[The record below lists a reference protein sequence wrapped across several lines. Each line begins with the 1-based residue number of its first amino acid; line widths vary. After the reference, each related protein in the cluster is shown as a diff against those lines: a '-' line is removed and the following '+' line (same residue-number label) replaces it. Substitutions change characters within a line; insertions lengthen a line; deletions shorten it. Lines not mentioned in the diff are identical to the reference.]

1 MSEVHI
7 IVKCEKDCE
16 GDIYTNFSAHL
27 TLEKANEVMSKIK
40 PEFWVS
46 YSIESIHLI

>member
-1 MSEVHI
+1 MNEVHI

-16 GDIYTNFSAHL
+16 GESYTNVSGHL
-27 TLEKANEVMSKIK
+27 SLEKANEVMSKIK

-46 YSIESIHLI
+46 YSIESIPLI